1 MNSRLLRFTAFGF
14 AVCFA
19 LGLWARTALAATCTL
34 TAADFAAL
42 RLSHSK
48 LTSQAQVDAQPPNR
62 QTMLCDTRL
71 RWNRVAAGRSADGDL
86 DGISPFYLS
95 ASERRAYG
103 KLMDARA
110 QATLKKL
117 PKGEWGRISKETLDA
132 LTK

>member
-14 AVCFA
+14 AACIA
-19 LGLWARTALAATCTL
+19 LGLLTRTALAAACTL

-48 LTSQAQVDAQPPNR
+48 LASQAQVDAQPQDR
-62 QTMLCDTRL
+62 QTLLCDTRL
-71 RWNRVAAGRSADGDL
+71 HWNRVAAGTSVDGDL

-95 ASERRAYG
+95 PSERRAYD
-103 KLMDARA
+103 KLMDAHA
-110 QATLKKL
+110 QATLKKM

>member
-1 MNSRLLRFTAFGF
+1 MNSRLVRFTAFGF

-19 LGLWARTALAATCTL
+19 LGLCAQAASAAACAL
-34 TAADFAAL
+34 TAADFVAL

-48 LTSQAQVDAQPPNR
+48 LASQAQVDAQPPNR

-71 RWNRVAAGRSADGDL
+71 RWHRVAAGTSVGDDL
-86 DGISPFYLS
+86 DGVSPFYLS
-95 ASERRAYG
+95 PSERRAYG

-110 QATLKKL
+110 QAALKKM